1 MKVKVEKLEG
11 SKAKLEVVLTK
22 EEFNEKYEK
31 AFDKVIK
38 DVEIKGFRKGKVP
51 RQMYLKR
58 FGEGAILQEAIDIA
72 LNETYYTAVTSKKVE
87 VVSQP
92 EIDVDFE
99 KLGKDKPF
107 KYTAVVEVY
116 PEVTLG
122 KYYGVEVV
130 KESDEISEEEINSHI
145 ERELKN
151 NSELE
156 VVEGKPLEKGNTAV
170 FDFTGYV
177 DGVEFEGGKAENY
190 SLEIGSG
197 QFIPGF
203 EDQMI
208 GMEVNETRNINVKFP
223 EDYHAEELK
232 GKDAV
237 FEVVLHEIKNRVVP
251 TLSDEFVKEELEIK
265 DVNNVKEYKAY
276 IKEIITKEKTEASE
290 NKFADDVITLAMENA
305 NVDVPEGMIDT
316 EVNHQVKQIERQ
328 AKAYNMPV
336 DVLLKYSGLESL
348 EAYKEAIRPSAL
360 MSVKQRLVFSEIA
373 KVEKIKVTK
382 ADFEKEI
389 KLIAKEVNKTVEE
402 VKAVYTKEALSPYI
416 LLQKAIELVKTSA
429 VDKAKKEVEEEK

>member
-156 VVEGKPLEKGNTAV
+156 VIEGKPLEKGNTAV

-203 EDQMI
+203 EDQMV
-208 GMEVNETRNINVKFP
+208 GMNTEEEKDINVTFP
-223 EDYHAEELK
+223 EQYQAENLA
-232 GKDAV
+232 GKPAV
-237 FEVVLHEIKNRVVP
+237 FKVKLHEIKQRVLP
-251 TLSDEFVKEELEIK
+251 ELNDDFVKGLELENVNTVEEYKNHIK
-265 DVNNVKEYKAY
+265 DVLAIDKKEAN
-276 IKEIITKEKTEASE
+276 E
-290 NKFADDVITLAMENA
+290 NKFTDDVLQAVCNEAKVDIPEAMVENKLGQM
-305 NVDVPEGMIDT
+305 VS
-316 EVNHQVKQIERQ
+316 QIENQ
-328 AKAYNMPV
+328 AKAYGITADQLLSFQGTTLEQYKEMMKPAAERYVLESVVLDAVKKAEKVKLVKADYDKYYKVLAKQYNQTLEQITVSLPKENVKDYFMTLKTI
-336 DVLLKYSGLESL
+336 DLLKE
-348 EAYKEAIRPSAL
+348 
-360 MSVKQRLVFSEIA
+360 
-373 KVEKIKVTK
+373 
-382 ADFEKEI
+382 
-389 KLIAKEVNKTVEE
+389 N
-402 VKAVYTKEALSPYI
+402 AVLK
-416 LLQKAIELVKTSA
+416 
-429 VDKAKKEVEEEK
+429 

>member
-51 RQMYLKR
+51 RQMYVKR

-122 KYYGVEVV
+122 KYYGVEVT
-130 KESDEISEEEINSHI
+130 KESDEVSEEEVNSHI

-177 DGVEFEGGKAENY
+177 DGVEFEGGKDENY

-203 EDQMI
+203 EDQMV
-208 GMEVNETRNINVKFP
+208 GMNAEEEKDINVTFP
-223 EDYHAEELK
+223 EQYQAENLA
-232 GKDAV
+232 GKPAV
-237 FEVVLHEIKNRVVP
+237 FKVKLHEIKQRVLP
-251 TLSDEFVKEELEIK
+251 ELNDDFVKGLELENVNTVEEYKNHIK
-265 DVNNVKEYKAY
+265 DVLGIDKKEAN
-276 IKEIITKEKTEASE
+276 E
-290 NKFADDVITLAMENA
+290 NKFTDDVLQAVCNEAKVDIPLAMVENKLGQM
-305 NVDVPEGMIDT
+305 VS
-316 EVNHQVKQIERQ
+316 QIENQ
-328 AKAYNMPV
+328 AKAYGITADQLLSFQGTTLEQYKEMMKPAAERYVLESVVLDAVKKAEKVKLVKADYDKYYKVLAKQYNQTLEQITVSLPKENVKDYFMTLKTI
-336 DVLLKYSGLESL
+336 DLLKE
-348 EAYKEAIRPSAL
+348 
-360 MSVKQRLVFSEIA
+360 
-373 KVEKIKVTK
+373 
-382 ADFEKEI
+382 
-389 KLIAKEVNKTVEE
+389 N
-402 VKAVYTKEALSPYI
+402 AVLK
-416 LLQKAIELVKTSA
+416 
-429 VDKAKKEVEEEK
+429 

>member
-203 EDQMI
+203 EDQMV
-208 GMEVNETRNINVKFP
+208 GMNTEEEKDVNVTFP
-223 EDYHAEELK
+223 EQYQAENLA
-232 GKDAV
+232 GKPAV
-237 FEVVLHEIKNRVVP
+237 FKVKLHEIKQRVLP
-251 TLSDEFVKEELEIK
+251 ELNDDFVKGLELENINTVEEYKNHIK
-265 DVNNVKEYKAY
+265 DVLAIDKKEAN
-276 IKEIITKEKTEASE
+276 E
-290 NKFADDVITLAMENA
+290 NKFTDDVLQAVCNEAKVDIPEAMIENKLGQM
-305 NVDVPEGMIDT
+305 VS
-316 EVNHQVKQIERQ
+316 QIENQ
-328 AKAYNMPV
+328 AKAYGITADQLLSFQGTTLEQYKEMMKPAAERYVLESVVLDAVKKAEKVKLVKEDYDKYYKVLAKQYNQTLEQITVSLPKENVKDYFMTLKTI
-336 DVLLKYSGLESL
+336 DLLKE
-348 EAYKEAIRPSAL
+348 
-360 MSVKQRLVFSEIA
+360 
-373 KVEKIKVTK
+373 
-382 ADFEKEI
+382 
-389 KLIAKEVNKTVEE
+389 N
-402 VKAVYTKEALSPYI
+402 AVLK
-416 LLQKAIELVKTSA
+416 
-429 VDKAKKEVEEEK
+429 

>member
-11 SKAKLEVVLTK
+11 SKVKLEVVLTK

-51 RQMYLKR
+51 RQMYVKR

-122 KYYGVEVV
+122 KYYGVEVT
-130 KESDEISEEEINSHI
+130 KESDEVSEEEVNSHI

-203 EDQMI
+203 EDQMV
-208 GMEVNETRNINVKFP
+208 GMNAEEEKDINVTFP
-223 EDYHAEELK
+223 EQYQAENLA
-232 GKDAV
+232 GKPAV
-237 FEVVLHEIKNRVVP
+237 FKVKLHEIKQRVLP
-251 TLSDEFVKEELEIK
+251 ELNDDFVKGLELENVNTVEEYKNHIK
-265 DVNNVKEYKAY
+265 DVLGIDKKEAN
-276 IKEIITKEKTEASE
+276 E
-290 NKFADDVITLAMENA
+290 NKFTDDVLQAVCNEAKVDIPLAMVENKLGQM
-305 NVDVPEGMIDT
+305 VS
-316 EVNHQVKQIERQ
+316 QIENQ
-328 AKAYNMPV
+328 AKAYGITADQLLSFQGTTLEQYKEMMKPAAERYVLESVVLDAVKKAEKVKLVKADYDKYYKVLAKQYNQTLEQITVSLPKENVKDYFMTLKTI
-336 DVLLKYSGLESL
+336 DLLKE
-348 EAYKEAIRPSAL
+348 
-360 MSVKQRLVFSEIA
+360 
-373 KVEKIKVTK
+373 
-382 ADFEKEI
+382 
-389 KLIAKEVNKTVEE
+389 N
-402 VKAVYTKEALSPYI
+402 AVLK
-416 LLQKAIELVKTSA
+416 
-429 VDKAKKEVEEEK
+429 